1 MSNETASEVMLARIE
16 RLVRDKV
23 EDERRIA
30 ELLIREDT
38 LEGTIRE
45 IRVERLRPRPEE
57 PGVVVCS
64 DCRKCKHVC
73 VGQNPAGKFTPTGCF
88 LARGC
93 CQLHYAYPRSW
104 LTTEKCDDFAL
115 ASFVKGG
122 RE

>member
-1 MSNETASEVMLARIE
+1 MSIDTAAEAMIARIE
-16 RLVRDKV
+16 RLAREQVGH
-23 EDERRIA
+23 ERYVA

-45 IRVERLRPRPEE
+45 LRAEKLRPRPEE

-73 VGQNPAGKFTPTGCF
+73 VGQNPAGKFTLTGCF

-93 CQLHYAYPRSW
+93 CQLHYGYPRSW

-115 ASFVKGG
+115 ATFVKGG